1 VVDILRSETMVKFM
15 RDRGSEAAPSTGPE
29 FDRFIASEITKWGVA
44 VKASGAT
51 AD

>member
-1 VVDILRSETMVKFM
+1 MVKFM
-15 RDRGSEAAPSTGPE
+15 RDRGSEAAPTTGPE
-29 FDRFIASEITKWGVA
+29 FDRFIGSEIIKWGVA